1 VLHAPQVI
9 IGEDEMAKGEIV
21 IKDMRSGT
29 QVSVPAGS
37 DIAAH
42 LATMLCDPPG
52 S

>member
-1 VLHAPQVI
+1 
-9 IGEDEMAKGEIV
+9 MAKGEIV
-21 IKDMRSGT
+21 VKDMRSGT

-42 LATMLCDPPG
+42 LATMMCDLPE